1 MKLGINL
8 CFAVK
13 RLTEPEAWAEF
24 VRADLGL
31 DTVQFTFDLLD
42 PWWPEAFRR
51 AIIRRTRDAAD
62 AWGLTIGSA
71 HVGSAHYVPAGLLDP
86 DPAARSVARQWWRR
100 ACDVTGELGAT
111 VVGGPL
117 GTLSV
122 REAADPT
129 ARARRYVDLLDS
141 IEAITCHAAAAGFTE
156 FLIEPTPLARE
167 IPSTITQCQL
177 LLDGL
182 QGRCPIPVGFTLD
195 IGHAV
200 FEPSYGPDAS
210 AESWIAGLGANI
222 RMLHVDNT
230 DRHGDPHWGW
240 PHEHGRVDLAP
251 IAASIRAAGL
261 GDIPAI
267 LEIRPRFEDDDE
279 KVRHALA
286 ASVAYC
292 REHLGTAPAGE
303 QAGCLA

>member
-1 MKLGINL
+1 MKLGINV

-31 DTVQFTFDLLD
+31 DTVQFTFDLID
-42 PWWPEAFRR
+42 PWWPEAFRGSL
-51 AIIRRTRDAAD
+51 IRRTREAAD
-62 AWGLTIGSA
+62 AWGLTIA
-71 HVGSAHYVPAGLLDP
+71 TAFVGSAHYVPAGLLDP
-86 DPAARSVARQWWRR
+86 DPAARSIARQWWRR
-100 ACDVTGELGAT
+100 ACDVAGELGAT

-141 IEAITCHAAAAGFTE
+141 IEAITCHAAAAGLRE

-167 IPSTITQCQL
+167 IPSTITQSLHL
-177 LLDGL
+177 LNGL
-182 QGRCPIPVGFTLD
+182 YGRCPIPVGFTLD
-195 IGHAV
+195 TGHA
-200 FEPSYGPDAS
+200 SG
-210 AESWIAGLGANI
+210 ESWITGLGANI
-222 RMLHVDNT
+222 RMLQVDG
-230 DRHGDPHWGW
+230 H
-240 PHEHGRVDLAP
+240 VDLAP
-251 IAASIRAAGL
+251 VAASIHAARL

-267 LEIRPRFEDDDE
+267 LEFRPRFEDDDE
-279 KVRHALA
+279 KVRRELA

-292 REHLGTAPAGE
+292 REHLGTAIRVS
-303 QAGCLA
+303 

>member
-1 MKLGINL
+1 MKLGINV

-31 DTVQFTFDLLD
+31 DTVQFTFDLID
-42 PWWPEAFRR
+42 PWWPEAFRGTL
-51 AIIRRTRDAAD
+51 IRRTRAAAD
-62 AWGLTIGSA
+62 AWGLTISA
-71 HVGSAHYVPAGLLDP
+71 AFVGSAHYVPAGLLDP
-86 DPAARSVARQWWRR
+86 DPAARSIARQWWRR
-100 ACDVTGELGAT
+100 ACDVAGELGAT

-129 ARARRYVDLLDS
+129 TRARRYVDLLDS
-141 IEAITCHAAAAGFTE
+141 IEAITCHAAAAGLRE

-167 IPSTITQCQL
+167 IPSTITQSLHL
-177 LLDGL
+177 LNGL
-182 QGRCPIPVGFTLD
+182 HGRCPIPVGFTLD
-195 IGHAV
+195 VGR
-200 FEPSYGPDAS
+200 AS

-222 RMLHVDNT
+222 RMLHIDNT
-230 DRHGDPHWGW
+230 DRH
-240 PHEHGRVDLAP
+240 VDLAP
-251 IAASIRAAGL
+251 IAAGIRAARL

-267 LEIRPRFEDDDE
+267 LEFRPRFEDDDE
-279 KVRHALA
+279 KVRRDLA

-292 REHLGTAPAGE
+292 REHLDTAIRIS
-303 QAGCLA
+303 